1 MKEML
6 TFLHQERVWIGSD
19 LELDDKDVK
28 IVLQT
33 LKDRNLI
40 YKVNSGVYRWKK
52 LIHVVA
58 LDAERDSWQED
69 DEGGLTL
76 YACDDVDCLPLEAYL
91 LNEYN
96 EVFVSDE
103 GFLDLPS
110 SQGLYKIELSD
121 GATLDLREEYD
132 PYNGFAFYKEGSK
145 RYNMLRDPERRTL

>member
-58 LDAERDSWQED
+58 LDLERDSWQED
-69 DEGGLTL
+69 DEGGA
-76 YACDDVDCLPLEAYL
+76 YALCL
-91 LNEYN
+91 
-96 EVFVSDE
+96 
-103 GFLDLPS
+103 
-110 SQGLYKIELSD
+110 
-121 GATLDLREEYD
+121 
-132 PYNGFAFYKEGSK
+132 
-145 RYNMLRDPERRTL
+145 